1 MKTLAEEKARVDMW
15 AAKRI
20 THSIICNGKAL
31 RVQGSYEDGTIAAA
45 GSIGI
50 RQEIELMALKTD
62 LAAMP
67 GKTDRITLPHIPGA
81 LFQPTNV
88 QNDANGTHWLFNLKQ
103 VAS

>member
-1 MKTLAEEKARVDMW
+1 MKTLADMEATVD
-15 AAKRI
+15 AAAATLL
-20 THSIICNGKAL
+20 THSILFNGKSL

-50 RQEIELMALKTD
+50 RQEIELMVLKTD